1 MPLAVTHVLSTI
13 IFVDLY
19 RDYVAKHKKYFTLHT
34 VFIAGIAGLLPDI
47 DLVIRTIGSIFNLNL
62 HWFFQ
67 HGNIT
72 HTPFFALFFLI
83 PALFLLY
90 KDKKK
95 EAMYFFVIVFG
106 ILLHIFLDYLI
117 GGGAYEGIMWLFP
130 FSLQTWRIH
139 LLSCTGISDLPMA
152 IDAVILLAWLYHE
165 EIKHK
170 ISDFI

>member
-1 MPLAVTHVLSTI
+1 MPLAVTHVLLTI
-13 IFVDLY
+13 IVVDLY

-47 DLVIRTIGSIFNLNL
+47 DIPLRAIASILNLNL

-72 HTPFFALFFLI
+72 HTPFFAILFLI

-90 KDKKK
+90 GDKKK
-95 EAMYFFVIVFG
+95 EAMFFFVMTFG
-106 ILLHIFLDYLI
+106 ILFHIFLDYLI
-117 GGGAYEGIMWLFP
+117 GGGAYEGIMWFFP
-130 FSLQTWRIH
+130 FSMHAWRIH
-139 LLSCTGISDLPMA
+139 LLSMIGVSDLPMA
-152 IDAVILLAWLYHE
+152 LDAIILLAWLYHE

-170 ISDFI
+170 ISSFI